1 MTFQLELM
9 RSFGMFGF
17 QVPEEYG
24 GLGLSNVEMAR
35 MCEIGG
41 ELDLSTSIFIG
52 AHQSIGFKVRLTRT
66 LSKRRRLTFRGAF
79 GDFLIVKSLRPKM
92 FIPAKKTLTTYLLY
106 RLP

>member
-1 MTFQLELM
+1 MK
-9 RSFGMFGF
+9 SFGMFGF

-52 AHQSIGFKVRLTRT
+52 AHQSIGFKVRFFERMLYLNYNFT
-66 LSKRRRLTFRGAF
+66 L
-79 GDFLIVKSLRPKM
+79 
-92 FIPAKKTLTTYLLY
+92 
-106 RLP
+106 